1 MQPVTNRAIC
11 TIAAFIFVSV
21 ASVFGE
27 RIDRITLPDGVFYYK
42 PAASVFGSEA
52 AWINPAGL
60 SRYHASSFQLMAD
73 YADDSF
79 GKSWGTVISRE
90 QLAVAYRYLDN
101 PQGKNYREYV
111 FASSVPLGKQFYV
124 GGSYRYF
131 KDGPDYYNKR
141 HFWNVGL
148 IGQTGGPLSWAA
160 LFSNLNRGEVDGQRT
175 ETEQRY
181 SLSYRPTGKAVT
193 LSVDMFL
200 STKTRLKNAD
210 FIYHL
215 EVIPYRGLYV
225 EGYLDS
231 DKNFQVGVRAN
242 LLQYFVG
249 SQSSFRKGEGHHRTT
264 AFVGATNLRQPS
276 LIPEP
281 KRRLSIDLSGQI
293 PENPPRPF
301 LGRQPTSFVT
311 LITTIYRASEDPA
324 IREMVLGLK
333 DLSLGFGQA
342 QELREAI
349 EFFKSKNKSIVCH
362 LSFPNNIAYFVAS
375 AADSILISPVSQLNL
390 VGLRA
395 ELTFYAGT
403 LDKLGV
409 KADLVRVGDYKSAT
423 EQYTQKAASEENR
436 EQINRLLDNIYGQ
449 FVAAIAEGRGISA
462 DSVRRIIDGGPY
474 TSAEALE
481 FGLVD
486 GLSYRDELKEDFL
499 SSLPEISFRQ
509 YLGDTLAN
517 DGWPAE
523 PVLAVVVAEGD
534 IEFEGRSVTP
544 FDGGDKVTPASMK
557 QAFECA
563 AGEPQVKGIIFRID
577 SPGGL
582 ALAGEEIYHD
592 AAKTAEKKLLV
603 TSMSNV
609 AASGGYYVI
618 TPSEHLFANPGTITG
633 SIGIYG
639 GTVDLSNLYEKID
652 LGKELYTRGKFAGLL
667 STVRPFT
674 EVEREKYYSHLK
686 AFYDHFVNLVASNR
700 SLSVDSIDALSQ
712 GKVWTGQEALSN
724 GLIDETGGLKQ
735 TLDYTAAQLGLKDY
749 RIAVYPEKRSWLAFP
764 GRSFIRALARFFS
777 STPGKILAESLDLQP
792 TGEVFA
798 RMPYDISIK

>member
-1 MQPVTNRAIC
+1 MRSVTNRIIGAIVVL
-11 TIAAFIFVSV
+11 IFVSIPM
-21 ASVFGE
+21 AHG
-27 RIDRITLPDGVFYYK
+27 DRIPLPEGVFYYK

-52 AWINPAGL
+52 AWVNPAGL
-60 SRYHASSFQLMAD
+60 SRYQASDFQLMAD
-73 YADDSF
+73 YADDGF
-79 GKSWGTVISRE
+79 GKSWGTVFSRE

-101 PQGKNYREYV
+101 PKEKNYREYL
-111 FASSVPLGKQFYV
+111 FASSVALSKQLHV

-141 HFWNVGL
+141 HFWNIGL
-148 IGQTGGPLSWAA
+148 IGQTRGPLSWAA
-160 LFSNLNRGEVDGQRT
+160 VFSNLNRGKVNGQRT

-181 SLSYRPTGKAVT
+181 SLSYRPMEKAVT
-193 LSVDMFL
+193 LSADMFL
-200 STKTRLKNAD
+200 STKTRLRNAD

-215 EVIPYRGLYV
+215 EVIPYRGLFV
-225 EGYLDS
+225 EGYVNS
-231 DKNFQVGVRAN
+231 DENFQVGVRAN

-249 SQSSFRKGEGHHRTT
+249 SQSSFRKRGNHRLTT
-264 AFVGATNLRQPS
+264 AFVGATSLRQPS

-281 KRRLSIDLSGQI
+281 KRSLSIDLSGRI
-293 PENPPRPF
+293 PENPPRPLF
-301 LGRQPTSFVT
+301 GRQPMSFVT
-311 LITTIYRASEDPA
+311 FITTIYRAAEDPS
-324 IREMVLGLK
+324 IGEMVLGLK
-333 DLSLGFGQA
+333 NLALGFGQA

-349 EFFKSKNKSIVCH
+349 EFFRSQNKTIVCH
-362 LSFPNNIAYFVAS
+362 LSLPNNIAYFIAS

-423 EQYTQKAASEENR
+423 EQYTQKAASDQNR
-436 EQINRLLDNIYGQ
+436 EQINRLLDNVFDQ
-449 FVAAIAEGRGISA
+449 FVAAIADGRGISA

-486 GLSYRDELKEDFL
+486 GLSYRDELKEGFL
-499 SSLPEISFRQ
+499 SPLPEISFRK

-523 PVLAVVVAEGD
+523 PELAVVVAEGD
-534 IEFEGRSVTP
+534 IEFDGHSATP
-544 FDGGDKVTPASMK
+544 FDGGEKVTPASMK
-557 QAFECA
+557 HAFERSA
-563 AGEPQVKGIIFRID
+563 RERQVKGIIFRVD

-582 ALAGEEIYHD
+582 ALAGEEIYHS
-592 AAKTAEKKLLV
+592 AAKAAQKKLLV

-609 AASGGYYVI
+609 AASGGYYII
-618 TPSEHLFANPGTITG
+618 TPSERLFANPGTITG

-639 GTVDLSNLYEKID
+639 GKIDLSNLYEKID
-652 LGKELYTRGKFAGLL
+652 LGKELYTRGKFAGML

-674 EVEREKYYSHLK
+674 GEERERYYSHLK
-686 AFYDHFVNLVASNR
+686 AFYDHFVKLVAHNR

-712 GKVWTGQEALSN
+712 GRVWTGREALSN

-764 GRSFIRALARFFS
+764 GSSFIRVVARLFS
-777 STPGKILAESLDLQP
+777 GTPGATLAEALDLWP
-792 TGEVFA
+792 AGEVFA
-798 RMPYDISIK
+798 RMPYDISIE